1 MGLFNS
7 FSNSGIRLLS
17 IFYFFVEWFWSCIE
31 FVSLQLIGLSTS
43 KLPF

>member
-17 IFYFFVEWFWSCIE
+17 IFYFFIFLWSG
-31 FVSLQLIGLSTS
+31 FGHVLNLFLYN
-43 KLPF
+43 